1 MGDNEKCC
9 ECKNCTCDPCTC
21 TEQNPCGCDTEEVAG
36 IWLNLKNL

>member
-21 TEQNPCGCDTEEVAG
+21 TEQNLCGCDTEEVAG
-36 IWLNLKNL
+36 I

>member
-21 TEQNPCGCDTEEVAG
+21 IEQNPCGCDTEEVAG
-36 IWLNLKNL
+36 I

>member
-21 TEQNPCGCDTEEVAG
+21 TEQNSCGCDTEEVAG
-36 IWLNLKNL
+36 I

>member
-21 TEQNPCGCDTEEVAG
+21 TGQNPCGCDTEEVAG
-36 IWLNLKNL
+36 I